1 MLKANKGDLVRI
13 LEGADLRETTL
24 RVGDIVEISRVVE
37 CFGGD
42 NDYSEYYVKGF
53 SFMNGADFCLF
64 AGEFELFRKAGEE
77 DVELTLAVPEDSP
90 AVEAVGCSRCGKPL
104 GDIACGGAIA
114 DGAYCSIECADAADD
129 AVTTEEATGEF
140 SERAVESLIEIL
152 GESDAVHHP
161 SHYTQ
166 GKFETIEIIE
176 AITQGYDDGYV
187 AYSVGNALKY
197 LARAPFKH
205 ASPIED
211 LRKASTYLEF
221 AIKAYEAKEAE

>member
-13 LEGADLRETTL
+13 LEGASLCGTKLSE
-24 RVGDIVEISRVVE
+24 GDIVEISRVLENPGRFV
-37 CFGGD
+37 D
-42 NDYSEYYVKGF
+42 RSKYYVKSH
-53 SFMNGADFCLF
+53 SFNWGGDIWLWEN
-64 AGEFELFRKAGEE
+64 EFELFRKAGEE

-114 DGAYCSIECADAADD
+114 DGVYCSIEFADAADD
-129 AVTTEEATGEF
+129 AVPTEEITGEF
-140 SERAVESLIEIL
+140 SERAVESLLEIL

-211 LRKASTYLEF
+211 LRKAATYLEF

>member
-13 LEGADLRETTL
+13 LESAMLGSSRLK
-24 RVGDIVEISRVVE
+24 VGDIVEISKVFENFEGDDDCSLYYIKGASFRT
-37 CFGGD
+37 GD
-42 NDYSEYYVKGF
+42 NFYLCED
-53 SFMNGADFCLF
+53 
-64 AGEFELFRKAGEE
+64 EFELFRKAGEE
-77 DVELTLAVPEDSP
+77 DVEKCPQ
-90 AVEAVGCSRCGKPL
+90 CGEFKRL
-104 GDIACGGAIA
+104 LYCDGQNGDITL
-114 DGAYCSIECADAADD
+114 YCSEYCADKAIGRK
-129 AVTTEEATGEF
+129 TELEQALDELQARIGEQ
-140 SERAVESLIEIL
+140 A
-152 GESDAVHHP
+152 ESDAVHHP

>member
-13 LEGADLRETTL
+13 LEGAMLGSSRL
-24 RVGDIVEISRVVE
+24 KVGDIVEISKVFENFEGDDDCSLYYIKGASFRT
-37 CFGGD
+37 GD
-42 NDYSEYYVKGF
+42 NFYLCED
-53 SFMNGADFCLF
+53 
-64 AGEFELFRKAGEE
+64 EFELFRKAGEE
-77 DVELTLAVPEDSP
+77 DVELTLAVPKDSP
-90 AVEAVGCSRCGKPL
+90 AVEAVGCSRCGELL

-114 DGAYCSIECADAADD
+114 DGAYCSIECADDADD
-129 AVTTEEATGEF
+129 SVTTEEATGEF
-140 SERAVESLIEIL
+140 SERAAESLLEIL